1 MGNFPGTQ
9 EQPGQTSNNQTIKNA
24 LIKIKKKLKKTG
36 SKMQGVWGLPETQLS
51 GLVL

>member
-24 LIKIKKKLKKTG
+24 LIKIKKIKIKQDQKYRVFGGFLKH
-36 SKMQGVWGLPETQLS
+36 SYQA
-51 GLVL
+51 